1 MELYEVD
8 IGKKVAV
15 VSYDELLEVVTE
27 SYYKQLAFRH
37 QLTVL
42 RRGCRGCKALIEYD
56 SLPERIKEKYD
67 EVFPQ
72 AYADATQKM
81 KAEESKLAIDS
92 EAREYFAAV
101 RIGSASLPLD
111 TQRQYTAN
119 ASVLGAMVR
128 VFNET
133 TAMRKAGGSR
143 PEPYNWRRAYEVA
156 EQYRGLTTFPKT
168 ERKVRDLFN
177 KFRKEGYGVLIHQG
191 FGNSCA
197 RKADDEVVQ
206 YLVALKRQMSPRL
219 TNTQIVETYNKRCKR
234 FGMQPLDEKTIVNT
248 LNRPSVKALWL
259 DTEQGEQAARI
270 KLQRKMKTE
279 LPTLPNALWYG
290 DGTKLNLYYK
300 DYEDGRLVVKTT
312 SVYEVCDAASEALIG
327 CYISDSEN
335 YEAQYRAF
343 RAATDFAGVKPY
355 EVVTDNQG
363 GHKKLDAMNF
373 FDTLA
378 TLSRRT
384 APYNGASKTIENIFG
399 RFQQQVLHR
408 WWYFTGQN
416 VTAKSDKSK
425 ANAEFINQNK
435 EKLPT
440 LGELKE
446 IYMRARDMWNNMA
459 HPKHKDKTRLEVY
472 RGKQNP
478 DCEKMTEA
486 EYINIF
492 WKITDRPS
500 RYTSAGIKM
509 KVDGTEY
516 AFEVLTDSGTPDLEF
531 LNDHNGDKYFIQY
544 DPLNVT
550 KVRLLKE
557 NAMGQLV
564 YVTEAKPY
572 ITIHRALQDQTSEE
586 RSFIVQQLERD
597 KEMRVKR
604 VLKGREMAAKYGTD
618 YEQQGLNAPKILG
631 LNMRKKIEE
640 EIDLGR
646 ATKKLSYEDENIDIL
661 NKI

>member
-1 MELYEVD
+1 MD

-15 VSYDELLEVVTE
+15 VTHEELQGCVGRSITSHLIER
-27 SYYKQLAFRH
+27 KQV
-37 QLTVL
+37 TVL

-56 SLPERIKEKYD
+56 SLPERIREKYD
-67 EVFPQ
+67 ERFPQ

-81 KAEESKLAIDS
+81 KTEEKRLATDS

-128 VFNET
+128 AFNET

-177 KFRKEGYGVLIHQG
+177 KFRKEGYGACVQMYYGFTNNKKIGKEVREFLI
-191 FGNSCA
+191 
-197 RKADDEVVQ
+197 
-206 YLVALKRQMSPRL
+206 ALKRSRKPVL
-219 TNTQIVETYNKRCKR
+219 TTHEIFEEYNKKCLG
-234 FGMQPLDEKTIVNT
+234 FGFPQLSESAIVKFYKQSDV
-248 LNRPSVKALWL
+248 RALWL

-531 LNDHNGDKYFIQY
+531 LNDNNGSKFFIQY

-557 NAMGQLV
+557 NATGQLV

-586 RSFIVQQLERD
+586 RSFIRQQLERD
-597 KEMRVKR
+597 KEQRVKR
-604 VLKGREMAAKYGTD
+604 VLKGREIAAKYGTD
-618 YEQQGLNAPKILG
+618 YEQQGLNAPKLLG
-631 LNMRKKIEE
+631 LNMRKKTEAEE
-640 EIDLGR
+640 TDLGKV
-646 ATKKLSYEDENIDIL
+646 TKRLSYEDDNLDIM